1 MIILGDDHR
10 WVGCPIAIL
19 KVLLIIEVRNLG
31 VFAVDRAAGQ
41 FDHRWAGRPSFPVS

>member
-10 WVGCPIAIL
+10 WVDCPIAIL
-19 KVLLIIEVRNLG
+19 KVLFIIEVRNLG

-41 FDHRWAGRPSFPVS
+41 FDHRWADRPSLPVS